1 LACLLVLVTGAVQG
15 LSLWVVI
22 ERTVLATAGFG
33 VAGFI
38 GGLAYEKIW
47 LK

>member
-1 LACLLVLVTGAVQG
+1 MACLLTLVTGAVHG
-15 LSLWVVI
+15 LPLWAVI
-22 ERTVLATAGFG
+22 ERTALATAGFG

-38 GGLAYEKIW
+38 GGLAYEKLW